1 LEAHQEEKLEAVN
14 IIRTRRVTIEGNQHG
29 HLVLLKN
36 RIKFYPLINSPDQ
49 EVLEFTY
56 RELKL
61 LTRYRYLFQNIGV

>member
-1 LEAHQEEKLEAVN
+1 MRSVISATCEESAEELLETHQDEKLEAVN

-36 RIKFYPLINSPDQ
+36 RIKFYPLVNCPDQ

-56 RELKL
+56 R
-61 LTRYRYLFQNIGV
+61 